1 MLTPL
6 GHMPFVDHDQSG
18 TDWATVQS
26 RIMPL
31 GRPHARI
38 QWIAPVEREKVAG
51 TEGTSPAEGL

>member
-1 MLTPL
+1 
-6 GHMPFVDHDQSG
+6 MPFVDHDQSG